1 MKDLTLQV
9 WTIAEDYVEKDTSCD
24 STFMMNIIEEMG
36 ESIREAFHWV
46 PRSKSIHL
54 FMDNAGGHGT
64 ELAKME
70 YINILKTHFNVEVI
84 WQVSNSPKTNI
95 LELGVWCLLQSL
107 VEYLHRRQR
116 MSKDSLARTVEQAWE
131 LVDGSTKFYAVHER
145 WKKVL
150 SLIVLGGG
158 GNSLV
163 ERCRGI
169 RKPLDDVVLL
179 LLDRDEY
186 ESDDDVG
193 EEDDDDEME
202 DS

>member
-1 MKDLTLQV
+1 
-9 WTIAEDYVEKDTSCD
+9 
-24 STFMMNIIEEMG
+24 MG
-36 ESIREAFHWV
+36 
-46 PRSKSIHL
+46 RSETVHL

-70 YINILKTHFNVEVI
+70 YVDILKHHFNVEVN
-84 WQVSNSPKTNI
+84 WQVSNSPETNI
-95 LELGVWCLLQSL
+95 LDLGVWCLLQSL
-107 VEYLHRRQR
+107 VEYLHKSRR
-116 MSKDSLARTVEQAWE
+116 MSENSLARTVEQAWE
-131 LVDGSTKFYAVHER
+131 LVDGSTKFSAVHER

-179 LLDRDEY
+179 LMDRDGY
-186 ESDDDVG
+186 GSDDDVG
-193 EEDDDDEME
+193 EDDDDDQMV